1 LFAAEVENC
10 AGKSEDA
17 GRFGN
22 LGRIC
27 VRSSERGK
35 IPGCSVL
42 EQSDAGGEVDVFGNR
57 HVGYAEFNF
66 A

>member
-1 LFAAEVENC
+1 MLDDSETLVGFAWGPASGE
-10 AGKSEDA
+10 
-17 GRFGN
+17 
-22 LGRIC
+22 
-27 VRSSERGK
+27 RSR
-35 IPGCSVL
+35 GCSVL